1 LAKGKSDR
9 PDRRRERQVM
19 DLQVDNYPINLN
31 YGQAGTAA
39 APKPIAI
46 KIENLTKRYGETLAV
61 DRLSLDVPAGS
72 LFGFLGPNGAGKS
85 TTIGCLTGLI
95 DPTSGEISLLGE
107 RFSADSVE
115 LKRRIGVMPEGL
127 ALFDHLYAHEFLAF
141 SARMFQL
148 DEHTVRQRVEELLT
162 VLDLTSSYRKRLAEF
177 STGMRKKV
185 AFAAAIIHRPEIL
198 FLDEPFESI
207 DPAGVAMLKD
217 WLRRFVAGG
226 RTVFMTTHVLET
238 VERLCDD
245 VAIIKSG
252 NVAWRGDVAHLA
264 SGGKLECD
272 GQQFNTLEALFLSL
286 VGEKYGKLEWL

>member
-1 LAKGKSDR
+1 
-9 PDRRRERQVM
+9 M
-19 DLQVDNYPINLN
+19 NPIPQIELHVP
-31 YGQAGTAA
+31 
-39 APKPIAI
+39 APAPETKPIAI
-46 KIENLTKRYGETLAV
+46 QVENLTKRYGDVVAV
-61 DRLSLDVPAGS
+61 DHLSLEVPTGS

-85 TTIGCLTGLI
+85 TSIGCLTGLL
-95 DPTSGEISLLGE
+95 DPTEGSIRLLGE
-107 RFSADSVE
+107 PFSSDAVD

-141 SARMFQL
+141 NGRMYGL
-148 DEHTVRQRVEELLT
+148 DEKTIRTRVDEL
-162 VLDLTSSYRKRLAEF
+162 VHALDLTASHRKRLSEY

-226 RTVFMTTHVLET
+226 RTVFMTTHVLDT

-245 VAIIKSG
+245 VAIIKAG
-252 NVAWRGDVAHLA
+252 QIAWRGEVAQLA
-264 SGGKLECD
+264 TGGVLESD
-272 GQQFNTLEALFLSL
+272 GRQFTTLESLFLHL
-286 VGEKYGKLEWL
+286 VGGRYEKLEWL

>member
-1 LAKGKSDR
+1 
-9 PDRRRERQVM
+9 M
-19 DLQVDNYPINLN
+19 DFTGDNYPIDSS
-31 YGQAGTAA
+31 YAGTAA
-39 APKPIAI
+39 SQQPIAI
-46 KIENLTKRYGETLAV
+46 SVENLTKRYGEALAV
-61 DRLSLDVPAGS
+61 DRLSLSVPAGR

-85 TTIGCLTGLI
+85 TTIGCMTGLI
-95 DPTSGEISLLGE
+95 DPTSGVIRLLGE
-107 RFSADSVE
+107 RFTSDSIE

-141 SARMFQL
+141 SARMYQL
-148 DEHTVRQRVEELLT
+148 DEQTVRQRVEELLT
-162 VLDLTSSYRKRLAEF
+162 VLDLTGNYRKRLTEF

-207 DPAGVAMLKD
+207 DPSGVAMLKD

-252 NVAWRGDVAHLA
+252 CVAWRGEIGSLA
-264 SGGKLECD
+264 QGGALECD
-272 GQQFNTLEALFLSL
+272 GRYFKSLESLFLYL
-286 VGEKYGKLEWL
+286 AGGRYDMLEWL

>member
-1 LAKGKSDR
+1 MNPKLAANTI
-9 PDRRRERQVM
+9 E
-19 DLQVDNYPINLN
+19 
-31 YGQAGTAA
+31 A
-39 APKPIAI
+39 APQSGEAGRPAQNPAI
-46 KIENLTKRYGETLAV
+46 SVEHLTKRYGDLTAV
-61 DRLSLDVPAGS
+61 DNLSLSVPMGR

-95 DPTSGEISLLGE
+95 DPTSGAINLLGE
-107 RFSADSVE
+107 RFTSNAVE

-127 ALFDHLYAHEFLAF
+127 GLFDHLYAHEFLSF
-141 SARMFQL
+141 NARMYGL
-148 DEHTVRQRVEELLT
+148 DEQTIRQRVEELLN
-162 VLDLTSSYRKRLAEF
+162 VLDLTSAYRKRLADY

-252 NVAWRGDVAHLA
+252 HIAWRGDVGRLA
-264 SGGKLECD
+264 NGVALECD
-272 GQQFNTLEALFLSL
+272 GQRFNTLEALFLNL
-286 VGEKYGKLEWL
+286 VGERYEHLEWL

>member
-1 LAKGKSDR
+1 MLAIENENGK
-9 PDRRRERQVM
+9 
-19 DLQVDNYPINLN
+19 I
-31 YGQAGTAA
+31 QAGL
-39 APKPIAI
+39 AI
-46 KIENLTKRYGETLAV
+46 SVENLTKQYGDVTAV
-61 DRLSLDVPAGS
+61 DDLSLTVPTGR

-95 DPTSGEISLLGE
+95 DPTSGTIDLLGE
-107 RFSADSVE
+107 RFTSDAST

-127 ALFDHLYAHEFLAF
+127 GLFDHLYAHEFLAF
-141 SARMFQL
+141 NGRMYGL
-148 DEHTVRQRVEELLT
+148 DEQTVRQRVEELLK
-162 VLDLTSSYRKRLAEF
+162 VLGLSSAQRKRLADY

-245 VAIIKSG
+245 VAIIKDG
-252 NVAWRGDVAHLA
+252 RIAWRGDVGRLA
-264 SGGKLECD
+264 GGGNLESD
-272 GQQFNTLEALFLSL
+272 GQQFNTLEALFLHL
-286 VGEKYGKLEWL
+286 VGERYEHLEWL

>member
-1 LAKGKSDR
+1 MIASAEIETLVTAPPNQLSDLT
-9 PDRRRERQVM
+9 EF
-19 DLQVDNYPINLN
+19 
-31 YGQAGTAA
+31 ATAVR
-39 APKPIAI
+39 
-46 KIENLTKRYGETLAV
+46 IEGLTKRFGDLTAV
-61 DRLSLDVPAGS
+61 DNLSLTVPTGRM
-72 LFGFLGPNGAGKS
+72 FGFLGPNGAGKS

-95 DPTSGEISLLGE
+95 DPTSGNIELLGNK
-107 RFSADSVE
+107 FDSDSCD

-127 ALFDHLYAHEFLAF
+127 GLFDHLYAHEFLAF
-141 SARMFQL
+141 NARIFGL
-148 DEHTVRQRVEELLT
+148 NETTIRQRVEELLSAM
-162 VLDLTSSYRKRLAEF
+162 DLASATNKRLAEY

-245 VAIIKSG
+245 VAIINHGKI
-252 NVAWRGDVAHLA
+252 AWQGDVAKLMI
-264 SGGKLECD
+264 GGKLEFD
-272 GQQFNTLEALFLSL
+272 DQSFDTLEALFLHL
-286 VGEKYGKLEWL
+286 VGERHGELGWL

>member
-1 LAKGKSDR
+1 
-9 PDRRRERQVM
+9 M
-19 DLQVDNYPINLN
+19 DSTVETYPTDF
-31 YGQAGTAA
+31 GQAGAA
-39 APKPIAI
+39 TQPSAI
-46 KIENLTKRYGETLAV
+46 NIEDLTKSYGETLAV

-95 DPTSGEISLLGE
+95 DPTAGAINLLGE
-107 RFSADSVE
+107 RFTPDSVE
-115 LKRRIGVMPEGL
+115 LKLRIGVMPEGL

-141 SARMFQL
+141 SARMYRL
-148 DEHTVRQRVEELLT
+148 DEQTVRQRVEELLT
-162 VLDLTSSYRKRLAEF
+162 ALDLTSAYRKRLAEF

-217 WLRRFVAGG
+217 WLRKFVAGG
-226 RTVFMTTHVLET
+226 RTVFMTTHALET

-252 NVAWRGDVAHLA
+252 RVAWRGDVGLLA
-264 SGGKLECD
+264 GGGKLECD
-272 GQQFNTLEALFLSL
+272 GRGFDTLEALFLHL
-286 VGEKYGKLEWL
+286 VGEMRGKLEWL

>member
-1 LAKGKSDR
+1 MDQNLPATTFVAL
-9 PDRRRERQVM
+9 PERENAARLPEDM
-19 DLQVDNYPINLN
+19 AINI
-31 YGQAGTAA
+31 Q
-39 APKPIAI
+39 
-46 KIENLTKRYGETLAV
+46 NLTKDFGNLRAVDNLSLAV
-61 DRLSLDVPAGS
+61 PRGK

-95 DPTSGEISLLGE
+95 DPTAGRIELLGE
-107 RFSADSVE
+107 AFTDHSVD

-127 ALFDHLYAHEFLAF
+127 ALFDQLYAHEFLAF
-141 SARMFQL
+141 NARIYGL
-148 DEHTVRQRVEELLT
+148 DEQTTRERVEQLLS
-162 VLDLTSSYRKRLAEF
+162 VLDLNMNFRLRLADF

-207 DPAGVAMLKD
+207 DASSVAMLKD

-245 VAIIKSG
+245 VAIINAGRIVWQG
-252 NVAWRGDVAHLA
+252 NIGDLA
-264 SGGKLECD
+264 NGGTLDHAGERFK
-272 GQQFNTLEALFLSL
+272 TLEALFLRL
-286 VGEKYGKLEWL
+286 VGERYERLEWL

>member
-1 LAKGKSDR
+1 
-9 PDRRRERQVM
+9 M
-19 DLQVDNYPINLN
+19 DSSVEIFSIDSVQTVTDDA
-31 YGQAGTAA
+31 QQ
-39 APKPIAI
+39 PIAI
-46 KIENLTKRYGETLAV
+46 SVENLTKRYGELLAV
-61 DRLSLDVPAGS
+61 DRLSLRVPAGR

-95 DPTSGEISLLGE
+95 DPTSGAIRLLGDQ
-107 RFSADSVE
+107 FTTDSAE

-127 ALFDHLYAHEFLAF
+127 ALFDHLFAHEFLSF
-141 SARMFQL
+141 NARMYGL
-148 DEHTVRQRVEELLT
+148 DERVVRERVEELLT
-162 VLDLTSSYRKRLAEF
+162 VMDLTSAYRKRLAEY

-245 VAIIKSG
+245 VAIINAG
-252 NVAWRGDVAHLA
+252 RLAWRGDVGRLA
-264 SGGKLECD
+264 NGGTLECN
-272 GQQFNTLEALFLSL
+272 GRQFNTLEALFLHL
-286 VGEKYGKLEWL
+286 VGEKYGRLDWL

>member
-1 LAKGKSDR
+1 MESVI
-9 PDRRRERQVM
+9 ETH
-19 DLQVDNYPINLN
+19 PID
-31 YGQAGTAA
+31 YSRTATAA
-39 APKPIAI
+39 APQPVAI
-46 KIENLTKRYGETLAV
+46 SIKNLTKRYGETLAV
-61 DRLSLDVPAGS
+61 DQLSLEAPAGR

-95 DPTSGEISLLGE
+95 DPTSGEIHLLGE
-107 RFSADSVE
+107 RFTPDSVE

-127 ALFDHLYAHEFLAF
+127 ALFDNLYAHEFLAF
-141 SARMFQL
+141 SARMYGL
-148 DEHTVRQRVEELLT
+148 DEQTVRQRVEELLT

-217 WLRRFVAGG
+217 WLRRFAAGG

-252 NVAWRGDVAHLA
+252 SLAWRGDVGHLA

-272 GQQFNTLEALFLSL
+272 GRQFNTLESLFLSL
-286 VGEKYGKLEWL
+286 VGEKYGKLDWL

>member
-1 LAKGKSDR
+1 MNTDIETYAPHPMDFGLTEASLR
-9 PDRRRERQVM
+9 P
-19 DLQVDNYPINLN
+19 
-31 YGQAGTAA
+31 AA
-39 APKPIAI
+39 ISI
-46 KIENLTKRYGETLAV
+46 DNLTKSYGATLAV
-61 DRLSLDVPAGS
+61 DRLSLDVPAGR

-95 DPTSGEISLLGE
+95 DPTDGGIKLLGE
-107 RFSADSVE
+107 RFTADSVE

-141 SARMFQL
+141 NARMYQL
-148 DEHTVRQRVEELLT
+148 DEKTVRLRVEELLDA
-162 VLDLTSSYRKRLAEF
+162 LELNSAYKKRLSEF

-207 DPAGVAMLKD
+207 DPTGVAMLKD
-217 WLRRFVAGG
+217 WLRSFVAGG

-252 NVAWRGDVAHLA
+252 RLAWRGDLRPLA
-264 SGGKLECD
+264 AGGKLECD
-272 GQQFNTLEALFLSL
+272 GRSFDTLEALFLSL
-286 VGEKYGKLEWL
+286 AGEMRGKLEWL

>member
-1 LAKGKSDR
+1 MTVTSSEITAENDAPAGAA
-9 PDRRRERQVM
+9 ER
-19 DLQVDNYPINLN
+19 
-31 YGQAGTAA
+31 
-39 APKPIAI
+39 IAI
-46 KIENLTKRYGETLAV
+46 GIANLTKQYGDLTAV
-61 DRLSLDVPAGS
+61 DDLSLEVPTGR

-95 DPTSGEISLLGE
+95 DPTSGSIELLGR
-107 RFSADSVE
+107 RFDADNVE

-127 ALFDHLYAHEFLAF
+127 ALFDQLYAHEFLAF
-141 SARMFQL
+141 NARMYGL
-148 DEHTVRQRVEELLT
+148 DEPTTRQRVEELIT
-162 VLDLTSSYRKRLAEF
+162 VLDLTSATGKRLAEF

-245 VAIIKSG
+245 VAIIKAG
-252 NVAWRGDVAHLA
+252 RIAWRGDIGQLA
-264 SGGKLECD
+264 AGGTLTFD
-272 GQQFNTLEALFLSL
+272 DQSYNTLEALFLAI
-286 VGEKYGKLEWL
+286 VGERYERLEWL

>member
-1 LAKGKSDR
+1 
-9 PDRRRERQVM
+9 M
-19 DLQVDNYPINLN
+19 DATVETYPMDFS
-31 YGQAGTAA
+31 QAVAA
-39 APKPIAI
+39 APQPIAI
-46 KIENLTKRYGETLAV
+46 SIESLTKRYGKTLAV
-61 DRLSLDVPAGS
+61 DELSLDVPAGR

-95 DPTSGEISLLGE
+95 DPTAGAIHLLGE
-107 RFSADSVE
+107 RFTTDSVE

-141 SARMFQL
+141 SGRMCHL
-148 DEHTVRQRVEELLT
+148 DERVVRQRVEELLNA
-162 VLDLTSSYRKRLAEF
+162 LDLTSTYRKRLAEF

-217 WLRRFVAGG
+217 WIRSFVAGG

-252 NVAWRGDVAHLA
+252 RVAWRGDVGKLA
-264 SGGKLECD
+264 NGGKLECD
-272 GQQFNTLEALFLSL
+272 GRRFDTLEALFLHL
-286 VGEKYGKLEWL
+286 AGEKHGRLDWL

>member
-1 LAKGKSDR
+1 MDSTVETYPLDYDQVGAPR
-9 PDRRRERQVM
+9 PPQ
-19 DLQVDNYPINLN
+19 PISIN
-31 YGQAGTAA
+31 
-39 APKPIAI
+39 
-46 KIENLTKRYGETLAV
+46 IENLTKSYGETLAV
-61 DRLSLDVPAGS
+61 DRLSLDVPAGR

-85 TTIGCLTGLI
+85 TTIGCLTGLV
-95 DPTSGEISLLGE
+95 DPTSGAINLLGE
-107 RFSADSVE
+107 RFTPDSVE

-141 SARMFQL
+141 TARMYRL
-148 DEHTVRQRVEELLT
+148 DEQTLRRRVEELLT
-162 VLDLTSSYRKRLAEF
+162 ALDLTSTYRKRLAEF

-226 RTVFMTTHVLET
+226 RTVFMTTHALET

-245 VAIIKSG
+245 VAISKSG
-252 NVAWRGDVAHLA
+252 RVAWRGGVGLLA
-264 SGGKLECD
+264 NGGKLECD
-272 GQQFNTLEALFLSL
+272 GRRFDTLEALFLHL
-286 VGEKYGKLEWL
+286 VGEMRGKLEWL